1 MLNITEK
8 KLENSRMEIQVDVPI
23 EKVEVEYKAAFNKL
37 QGFVKLD
44 GFRKGKVPL
53 HMVEARFRK
62 EADQEVA
69 ENLLRSVFLEAVEQK
84 QLTPIDYPK
93 YEFAKISREEPF
105 TFKAVFE
112 VPPTIELGKYKGLA
126 ADEQV
131 CTLTEENIL
140 AEIDAIRERF
150 AKTEKREEG
159 ALVINGDLVKM
170 NVRRIDD
177 VEPAERDKVE
187 FKEYQIVVGKSK
199 DESALDKYIIGMKA
213 GEQKEVDVKYPK
225 DYQIADLAGQK
236 VTYQVVIQEIN
247 SLELPPVDDDLAKKL
262 GYETAEEF
270 RKKTADYLE
279 KYVTER
285 TKGDAKAQI
294 LRQIVDDSK
303 FDIPESMILREMDH
317 LFKKTRESVGY
328 YSDNIEE
335 FAMIMGLEKEA
346 FLEKLREEAAQ
357 TIKTTM
363 ALSEIAK
370 KEEMK
375 VDENRY
381 REVIES
387 IAKRNNKT
395 PEEIEKI
402 VTENESRENIETEL
416 LLDGAMEFI
425 YENAKVKKLKPIS
438 FEEFAK
444 SRARR

>member
-8 KLENSRMEIQVDVPI
+8 KLDNARIELQIDVPI

-44 GFRKGKVPL
+44 GFRKGKAPL

-84 QLTPIDYPK
+84 QLTPIDYPR
-93 YEFAKISREEPF
+93 YEFDKISREAPF
-105 TFKAVFE
+105 TFKAIFE
-112 VPPTIELGKYKGLA
+112 VPPTIELGRYKGIA
-126 ADEQV
+126 VEEQV
-131 CTLTEENIL
+131 VTINDENVKT
-140 AEIDAIRERF
+140 EIDAIRERF
-150 AKTEKREEG
+150 AKTEKRDES
-159 ALVINGDLVKM
+159 ATIINGDLVKM
-170 NVRRIDD
+170 KVRRIDD
-177 VEPAERDKVE
+177 VEATERDKVE
-187 FKEYQIVVGKSK
+187 YKDYQIVVGKSK

-225 DYQIADLAGQK
+225 EYQIADLAGQK
-236 VTYQVVIQEIN
+236 VIYQVLIEEI
-247 SLELPPVDDDLAKKL
+247 SSVELPPVDDELAKKL

-270 RKKTADYLE
+270 KTKTADYLE

-285 TKGDAKAQI
+285 TKGDAKAGI
-294 LRQIVDDSK
+294 LKQIVEDSK
-303 FDIPESMILREMDH
+303 YDIPESMILREMDH
-317 LFKKTRESVGY
+317 LFKKTRESIGY

-335 FAMIMGLEKEA
+335 FAAIMGIEKEA
-346 FLEKLREEAAQ
+346 FLAQLREEAAQ

-363 ALSEIAK
+363 SLSEISK

-402 VTENESRENIETEL
+402 VTENQSRENIETEL
-416 LLDGAMEFI
+416 LLDSAMEFI

-444 SRARR
+444 SRMRR